1 MEDVRKERYK
11 QTIQNNYDK
20 FEDITQND
28 LYETMQEFLDKFDS
42 KSKDNVLQEGDTQIV
57 TKTVQV
63 LEPDVL
69 AVNKTAINVSNKYIG
84 YDFVKCDPEVIPDS
98 VNTGTAIKIF
108 YE

>member
-42 KSKDNVLQEGDTQIV
+42 KSKDKVLQEIK
-57 TKTVQV
+57 KTS
-63 LEPDVL
+63 
-69 AVNKTAINVSNKYIG
+69 AILKNLQ
-84 YDFVKCDPEVIPDS
+84 DS
-98 VNTGTAIKIF
+98 IKGLYF
-108 YE
+108 KN

>member
-42 KSKDNVLQEGDTQIV
+42 KSKDKVLQEIK
-57 TKTVQV
+57 KTS
-63 LEPDVL
+63 
-69 AVNKTAINVSNKYIG
+69 AILK
-84 YDFVKCDPEVIPDS
+84 KLQDS
-98 VNTGTAIKIF
+98 IKGLYF
-108 YE
+108 KN